1 MEIVS
6 KISEKDYVNVF
17 FTILWAKRSI
27 RFCTIIFILI
37 FVLGSFNVFVLKTTG
52 PVTLLFPLL
61 FLIVFSVSIYF
72 GAKRTFKTD
81 GRISETIRYV
91 FDDVKLA
98 IQGESFESI
107 LNWDKVYKV
116 TRSKHWLLIWQNNV
130 LANAISMASL
140 DEQEIDYLRGIL
152 NANKVQHSI

>member
-17 FTILWAKRSI
+17 FTILWTKRSI

-37 FVLGSFNVFVLKTTG
+37 FVFGSFNVFVLKTAD

-61 FLIVFSVSIYF
+61 FLTVFSISIYF

-81 GRISETIRYV
+81 ARISETIRYV
-91 FDDVKLA
+91 FDEVKLM

-107 LNWDKVYKV
+107 LSWDKVYKV
-116 TRSKHWLLIWQNNV
+116 TKSKHWLLIWQNNA
-130 LANAISMASL
+130 LANAISMANME
-140 DEQEIDYLRGIL
+140 EQKLDYLRGVL